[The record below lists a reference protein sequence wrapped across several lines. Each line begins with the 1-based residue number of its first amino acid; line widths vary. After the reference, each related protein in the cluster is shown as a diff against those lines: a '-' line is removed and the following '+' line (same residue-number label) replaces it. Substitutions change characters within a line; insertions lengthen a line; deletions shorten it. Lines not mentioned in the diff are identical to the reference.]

1 VTPDRDELLTAFEAF
16 FRRRT
21 GTNRGVRLDDRL
33 REDLAIDS
41 LLAVELLALMEE
53 LCDVELIDDPRA
65 FEVRTVRDLVELAA
79 SCGVGPAADAS

>member
-33 REDLAIDS
+33 REDLAID
-41 LLAVELLALMEE
+41 
-53 LCDVELIDDPRA
+53 LIDHPRA